1 MKKVYNRLRVIYALF
16 LIIFCL
22 PLGAQ
27 KLNSISFSRD
37 SLSISGFLLNNRVV
51 NQVSNF
57 INYQLMTTNN
67 KVIIDSNYANY
78 IHFQINQV
86 TRYKDGIRIKF
97 RFNNISTD
105 TIRLHNVVPF
115 ALKKHQVYITG
126 KGEHTLSRTHLF
138 LPDRMPVNVI
148 VPDNAWE
155 LGYNTLHLKDS
166 ISVYGFS
173 RRAKSSIV
181 NGTVRRFETILHPG
195 GSIEYTLWLEPY
207 VGSWQNGLLKVFR
220 DRKLYDVDNFND
232 SLYKRPD
239 LAWMRNAYTMHLM
252 MAWDKFFYDPID
264 KRYLISNFIQRGN
277 RLYGGDDI
285 ISIWPTWPTLGL
297 DQRNQFDLFKDLPGG
312 LDSIRSMSDFLKNQN
327 KHLFVSYN
335 PWDIDTRNL
344 NHYTGLAKLIDQ
356 TNADGVVLDTYG
368 SSSDSLQMAADS
380 VRKGVIMYSEGMAVP
395 KDMQGIISGRVHN
408 ALYYPPFLNLNKFIQ
423 PGFSIFRVAEL
434 YKEPINREFATS
446 FFNGYGTELNIMA
459 PGQPEWVEE
468 QYKTLRKTTQI
479 LRQFSDN
486 FNSSISSFL
495 IPTFKDSIWVNKWP
509 TDESEVFTIYT
520 IIPSGF
526 KGTLFKT
533 KFKPGYHFVDIYNHE
548 LLNPL
553 IDKDEANI
561 EVETAAFHSKYL
573 GTNNEGAIGCVAQL
587 PIIFSV
593 NQYEN
598 KIILKAIKTMQ
609 NAQFW
614 LYTTDTQKE
623 PIKIDFKTQTID
635 INDIQERFE
644 GKIIIQVVQKISD
657 RYKLIDENI
666 LFIIPGTPIIHKS
679 ASLRNAPIVVNKK
692 GMVLIP
698 SGKFVFKQTHGD
710 NFIPYPNFNDSTPIK
725 MDSYWM
731 DQTLV
736 TNQEFYEFI
745 KASNYIP
752 SDTVNYLKHW
762 VSGSPEFKDLHKPV
776 VNISY
781 EDASAYA
788 SFYNKYL
795 PTEMEW
801 QYAAQTVDLNE
812 WPWRQDVPVARE
824 YEEITN
830 TLSVIKLKGIDST
843 YANLGNGTLDTV
855 RSYPKGI
862 NPNGLLDLVGSVWQ
876 LTRDKYRSGSYEYI
890 IMKGGSYFKPSGSW
904 WYVQAGPRELTYA
917 QYLLRVSQG
926 FERNSTVGFRCMA
939 KNN

>member
-1 MKKVYNRLRVIYALF
+1 MSKLVFTFYFIT
-16 LIIFCL
+16 FCL
-22 PLGAQ
+22 PIFGQ
-27 KLNSISFSRD
+27 QLNNISFSKDNTR
-37 SLSISGFLLNNRVV
+37 IAGFLLNKRPIYQNKTLV
-51 NQVSNF
+51 NFEVIVKNQSIPDSLKSQFVHYS
-57 INYQLMTTNN
+57 IQ
-67 KVIIDSNYANY
+67 KVR
-78 IHFQINQV
+78 
-86 TRYKDGIRIKF
+86 RYKDGLQIKIRF
-97 RFNNISTD
+97 FNKSKD
-105 TIRLHNVVPF
+105 TIRLQNVVPF
-115 ALKKHQVYITG
+115 EINQDQTYIIG
-126 KGEHTLSRTHLF
+126 KGDHALSRTHLF
-138 LPDRMPVNVI
+138 LPNRQPVNVI

-155 LGYNTLHLKDS
+155 LGYNVLKVKDS

-173 RRAKSSIV
+173 RRTKSSLV
-181 NGTVRRFETILHPG
+181 NGIARRFETILHPG

-220 DRKLYDVDNFND
+220 DRKLYDVDHFND

-252 MAWDKFFYDPID
+252 MAWDKFFYDPIQ
-264 KRYLISNFIQRGN
+264 KKYLISDFIHRGN

-312 LDSIRSMSDFLKNQN
+312 LDSIRSLSNFLIQQN

-335 PWDIDTRNL
+335 PWDIDTRSL

-368 SSSDSLQMAADS
+368 SSTDSLQLAADS

-408 ALYYPPFLNLNKFIQ
+408 ALYYPPLLNLNKFIQ

-434 YKEPINREFATS
+434 YKEPIHREFATS

-468 QYKTLRKTTQI
+468 QYKTLGKTTQI
-479 LRQFSDN
+479 LRQLSDN
-486 FNSSISSFL
+486 FNSNQSSFL
-495 IPTFKDSIWVNKWP
+495 HPTFKDSIWVNKWP
-509 TDESEVFTIYT
+509 TEESEVYTIYSN
-520 IIPSGF
+520 IASGF
-526 KGTLFKT
+526 KGPLFKT
-533 KFKPGYHFVDIYNHE
+533 KFKEGYHFVDLYNHE
-548 LLNPL
+548 LITPK
-553 IDKDEANI
+553 IEMGDAEV

-587 PIIFSV
+587 PMLFSAQQIEDKITFQV
-593 NQYEN
+593 NRS
-598 KIILKAIKTMQ
+598 LP

-614 LYTTDTQKE
+614 VYTSNTQK
-623 PIKIDFKTQTID
+623 PPLKFDYQSQSID
-635 INDIQERFE
+635 IGDIASRFE
-644 GKIIIQVVQKISD
+644 GKIIIQVIQKFAD
-657 RYKLIDENI
+657 RYKLLDENI
-666 LFIIPGTPIIHKS
+666 LIIIPGTPIINKS
-679 ASLRNAPIVVNKK
+679 NALRNAPIVVNRK
-692 GMVLIP
+692 GMVFIP

-710 NFIPYPNFNDSTPIK
+710 NFIPYPTFTDSTVIS
-725 MDSYWM
+725 MNSYWM
-731 DQTLV
+731 DESPV
-736 TNQEFYEFI
+736 TNRQFLDFI
-745 KASNYIP
+745 NASNYTP
-752 SDTVNYLKHW
+752 TDRVNYLNHW
-762 VSGSPEFKDLHKPV
+762 INNKPVISDLNKPV

-781 EDASAYA
+781 EDAAAYA

-795 PTEMEW
+795 PTEIEW
-801 QYAAQTVDLNE
+801 QYAAQTADLNE
-812 WPWRQDVPVARE
+812 WPWKQAHPVTRE

-830 TLSVIKLKGIDST
+830 TLSVIKLKGIDSS
-843 YANLGNGTLDTV
+843 YANLGNGILDTV
-855 RSYPKGI
+855 GAHPKGV

-876 LTRDKYRSGSYEYI
+876 LTKDKYISGSYEYI

>member
-86 TRYKDGIRIKF
+86 TRYKDGIQINF
-97 RFNNISTD
+97 RFNNISND

-115 ALKKHQVYITG
+115 TIKKHQVYITG
-126 KGEHTLSRTHLF
+126 KGEHALSRTHLF

-155 LGYNTLHLKDS
+155 LGYNTFHLKDS
-166 ISVYGFS
+166 ISIYGFS
-173 RRAKSSIV
+173 RRTKSSLV
-181 NGTVRRFETILHPG
+181 NGTIRRFETILHPG

-220 DRKLYDVDNFND
+220 DRKLYDVDHFND

-239 LAWMRNAYTMHLM
+239 LAWMKNTYTMHLM
-252 MAWDKFFYDPID
+252 MAWDKFFYDPIQ
-264 KRYLISNFIQRGN
+264 KRYLISDFVQRGN

-312 LDSIRSMSDFLKNQN
+312 LDSIRSLSNFLIKQN

-335 PWDIDTRNL
+335 PWDIDTRSL

-368 SSSDSLQMAADS
+368 SSTDSLQLAADS

-434 YKEPINREFATS
+434 YKEPIHREFATS

-459 PGQPEWVEE
+459 PGQPEWVED
-468 QYKTLRKTTQI
+468 QYKTLGKTTQI

-486 FNSSISSFL
+486 FNSNQSSFL
-495 IPTFKDSIWVNKWP
+495 LPTFKDSIWVNKWP
-509 TDESEVFTIYT
+509 TEESEVFTIYS
-520 IIPSGF
+520 ILPSGF
-526 KGTLFKT
+526 KGPLFKT
-533 KFKPGYHFVDIYNHE
+533 TFKEGYHFVDMYNHE
-548 LLNPL
+548 LINP
-553 IDKDEANI
+553 IVDHDDAKI

-587 PIIFSV
+587 PVLFSARLS
-593 NQYEN
+593 EN
-598 KIILKAIKTMQ
+598 KIILKTIKTIK
-609 NAQFW
+609 NTQFW
-614 LYTTDTQKE
+614 IYTSNTQKT
-623 PIKIDFKTQTID
+623 PLKFNFQSQSID
-635 INDIQERFE
+635 IGDIESRFE
-644 GKIIIQVVQKISD
+644 GKIIIQVIQKIAD
-657 RYKLIDENI
+657 RYKLLDENI
-666 LFIIPGTPIIHKS
+666 LVVIPGTPIINKS
-679 ASLRNAPIVVNKK
+679 NAQRNAPIVVNKK
-692 GMVLIP
+692 GMVFIP

-710 NFIPYPNFNDSTPIK
+710 NFIPYPSFTDSTTIS
-725 MDSYWM
+725 MNSYWM
-731 DQTLV
+731 DQSPV
-736 TNQEFYEFI
+736 TNQQFLDFI
-745 KASNYIP
+745 NASNYTPI
-752 SDTVNYLKHW
+752 DTVNYLKHW
-762 VSGSPEFKDLHKPV
+762 INNKPAKSDLNKPV

-781 EDASAYA
+781 EDATAYA

-795 PTEMEW
+795 PTEIEW
-801 QYAAQTVDLNE
+801 QYAAQTSDLNE
-812 WPWRQDVPVARE
+812 WPWKQELPVTRE

-830 TLSVIKLKGIDST
+830 TLSVIKLKGIDPT
-843 YANLGNGTLDTV
+843 YANLGNGNLDTV
-855 RSYPKGI
+855 GAYPKGV

-876 LTRDKYRSGSYEYI
+876 LTKDKYMSGSYEYI

-926 FERNSTVGFRCMA
+926 FERNSTVGFRCIA